1 MKSLIIA
8 AAILLGS
15 SAFAD
20 KNSCLEKLTKHFTLD
35 SRALNVDTDTITVN
49 GHDNDLLAQARS
61 IIRSVL
67 ELNGCNGQKDI
78 NFGWSPLGRTE
89 NRCQNLVKERST
101 SSVCYIE
108 SDIGYFFL
116 TRDLQTTAHLIFSRW
131 D

>member
-1 MKSLIIA
+1 MTIA
-8 AAILLGS
+8 LLMS
-15 SAFAD
+15 SSVLAD
-20 KNSCLEKLTKHFTLD
+20 KNACLEKLTKNYTLD

-49 GHDNDLLAQARS
+49 GHENDLLAQGRS

-67 ELNGCNGQKDI
+67 ELNGCNGQADI
-78 NFGWSPLGRTE
+78 NFGWSPLGRTQS
-89 NRCQNLVKERST
+89 RCQNIVKERPT

-116 TRDLQTTAHLIFSRW
+116 TRDLQTTAHLVFSRW